1 MDARFALL
9 KLLADGGFHSGASL
23 ARATGIRGGALT
35 RQLERLS
42 AWGVELRGTPGH
54 GYRLGQRLDLLDAT
68 RIRAGLSAASAAR
81 VRRLT
86 VEPEVDSTNTA
97 LLTETHLPIGQHD
110 VMLAEF
116 QTAGRGRRGR
126 AWRAP
131 LGSGICLSL
140 SLNLSRPNSDVAALG
155 LAAGVAV
162 LRALK
167 RRGVTGLALK
177 WPNDVLAGE
186 AKLAG
191 ILCELRAESTGPS
204 YVVVGVGINVRLPAA
219 TEAALAAEGTRVTDL
234 MRVAPGI
241 GSRSELAADLV
252 NELVAMAAEF
262 EQRGFAAYQA
272 EWAAA
277 DALNGRA
284 ISVHDQRGVRGGI
297 ARGIAADGTLCVE
310 LASGMTQLTAGDV
323 TLRPLT

>member
-1 MDARFALL
+1 MPGRLALL
-9 KLLADGGFHSGASL
+9 RLLADGGFHNGASL
-23 ARATGIRGGALT
+23 ARGSGLPRAAVEREID
-35 RQLERLS
+35 RLS
-42 AWGVELRGTPGH
+42 AWGVEVQARPGH
-54 GYRLGQRLDLLDAT
+54 GYRLPHPFDLLDEA
-68 RIRAGLSAASAAR
+68 RIRAGFAAASASR

-86 VEPEVDSTNTA
+86 VEQEIDSTNTA
-97 LLTETHLPIGQHD
+97 LLAVTDLPPGQND

-131 LGSGICLSL
+131 FASGLCLSV
-140 SLNLSRPNSDVAALG
+140 SLNLTRPHADLG
-155 LAAGVAV
+155 TLSLAAGVAV

-167 RRGVTGLALK
+167 RRGVQGLTLK
-177 WPNDVLAGE
+177 WPNDVLAGD

-191 ILCELRAESTGPS
+191 ILCELRAEPAGAT
-204 YVVVGVGINVRLPAA
+204 YVVMGIGINVRLPAA
-219 TEAALAAEGTRVTDL
+219 TEAALAAEGTRPTDL
-234 MRVAPGI
+234 KRIAPDAC
-241 GSRSELAADLV
+241 SRSELAAELV
-252 NELVAMAAEF
+252 NELVTMAVEF
-262 EQRGFAAYQA
+262 DQRGFAAYHA

-284 ISVHDQRGVRGGI
+284 VAVHDHGGVRGGI

-310 LASGMTQLTAGDV
+310 LASGLTRLAAGDV